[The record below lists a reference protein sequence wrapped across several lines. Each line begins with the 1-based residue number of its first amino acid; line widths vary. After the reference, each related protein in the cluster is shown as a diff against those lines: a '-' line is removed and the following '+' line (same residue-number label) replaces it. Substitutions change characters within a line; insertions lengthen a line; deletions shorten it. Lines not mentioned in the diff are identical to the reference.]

1 MNVRI
6 GYTVDLSE
14 VPDESKRIMKGVM
27 YGLQDDISHLL
38 DIHDFNPYAVVSD
51 IDKFREKLIKY
62 DQQLQDCSEILRGY
76 IEATTSN
83 NSPPA
88 TEELAED
95 IKKSMKDLANL
106 QTIIENQE
114 DDE

>member
-6 GYTVDLSE
+6 GYTVELEE
-14 VPDESKRIMKGVM
+14 VPNESKRIMKGVM

-38 DIHDFNPYAVVSD
+38 DIHDFNPYAVVND

-62 DQQLQDCSEILRGY
+62 DQQLQDCSDILRGY
-76 IEATTSN
+76 IEATTSA
-83 NSPPA
+83 NSPPS
-88 TEELAED
+88 EETLTED
-95 IKKSMKDLANL
+95 IKKSMEDLASL
-106 QTIIENQE
+106 QAAIENRE